1 MAEQEELFC
10 LAIENNDMVLQ
21 HLLLLS
27 EESKSTY
34 CCNTR
39 KFNIEDETD
48 QQALN
53 KFRFDKENI
62 RRLAQSLALPE
73 QIRLPNRCRCS
84 GTDALC
90 ILLRRLVYPNRLSD
104 LETLFGRPK
113 STLSLIV
120 NYTLDFIYD
129 RHGYLLSMLDQ
140 PWFQQEALETYATA
154 IHAKGAPLTTCF
166 GFIDGTVRPIC
177 RPTKYQR
184 VCYNGH
190 KRVHGLKFQS
200 VVLPNGLI
208 GHLFAPLEGR
218 RHDCALLRHSGLLD
232 QLEERQWRTA
242 DGHCFA
248 LYGDPAYPNRDF
260 LISPFRGAVLTAE
273 ESAFNRA
280 MSSVREC
287 VEWEFGKILSI
298 FAYLDYKK
306 NQKIFLQPVAKY
318 YIVGAILANCHTCLY
333 GNQTSNY
340 FDLRPPTLEEY
351 LHSL

>member
-1 MAEQEELFC
+1 MDTVLFYCTEKTIIMAEQEEVFC
-10 LAIENNDMVLQ
+10 LAIENNDVVLK

-39 KFNIEDETD
+39 
-48 QQALN
+48 
-53 KFRFDKENI
+53 
-62 RRLAQSLALPE
+62 
-73 QIRLPNRCRCS
+73 
-84 GTDALC
+84 
-90 ILLRRLVYPNRLSD
+90 
-104 LETLFGRPK
+104 
-113 STLSLIV
+113 
-120 NYTLDFIYD
+120 
-129 RHGYLLSMLDQ
+129 
-140 PWFQQEALETYATA
+140 
-154 IHAKGAPLTTCF
+154 CF
-166 GFIDGTVRPIC
+166 GFIDGTVRSIC

-242 DGHCFA
+242 DGHSFA